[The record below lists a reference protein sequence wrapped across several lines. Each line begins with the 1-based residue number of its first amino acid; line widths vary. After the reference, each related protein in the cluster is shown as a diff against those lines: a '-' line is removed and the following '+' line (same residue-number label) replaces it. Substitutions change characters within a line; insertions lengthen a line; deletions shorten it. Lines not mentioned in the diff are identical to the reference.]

1 MARYLMANGKLS
13 VAESLDLLDKDE
25 TDWNDSDVFLD
36 EALVLTGF
44 TKLGQWLKCSKSWF
58 RMTTN
63 TTEWTDEP
71 MVGFKERSTLV

>member
-44 TKLGQWLKCSKSWF
+44 TKLGQ
-58 RMTTN
+58 
-63 TTEWTDEP
+63 
-71 MVGFKERSTLV
+71 